1 LNLRQ
6 RQAIAELLRGKRDIL
21 ATLVKAEFFDRHPD
35 WRVRYGERGVK
46 RGHEDACFHIDFLCG
61 VCSRQGTRV

>member
-6 RQAIAELLRGKRDIL
+6 RKAIAELIRGRRDIL
-21 ATLVKAEFFDRHPD
+21 ATLVNAEFFDRHPD
-35 WRVRYGERGVK
+35 WRRYGERGAR

-61 VCSRQGTRV
+61 AWRTPEFCG